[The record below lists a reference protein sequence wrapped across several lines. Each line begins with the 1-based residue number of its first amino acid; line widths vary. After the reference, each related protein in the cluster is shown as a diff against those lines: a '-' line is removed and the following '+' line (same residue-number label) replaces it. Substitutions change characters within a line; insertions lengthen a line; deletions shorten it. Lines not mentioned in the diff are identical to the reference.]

1 MSVLADGST
10 AYDSTEA
17 GEPEDSTALSHRSAS
32 RNSSSRQQYTSGL
45 GVPPLVHDHPN
56 IHGTSA
62 QGNSTRPGSDDDSEG
77 PEDEDPELLEPEIGI
92 EGEGFDEGDDGQQ
105 LYCYCNR
112 VSFGNMIGCDDE
124 ACQKEWFHLQCVG
137 LSTPPKGEWY
147 CDECQIR
154 REALAKT
161 QAKKRRT

>member
-1 MSVLADGST
+1 MLADGS
-10 AYDSTEA
+10 AYDSVDA

-32 RNSSSRQQYTSGL
+32 RNSSRQQYTSGL

-56 IHGTSA
+56 IHASGP
-62 QGNSTRPGSDDDSEG
+62 GNTRQGSDDDSDG
-77 PEDEDPELLEPEIGI
+77 PEDEELMMEPEVGI

-154 REALAKT
+154 REAQAKT